1 MKVVISSSRTTADV
15 GTLVMN
21 HKVRLGNKYAFLIN
35 KEVIGKV
42 KSNLFSIPP
51 RRVIEGDLDK
61 KLEEE
66 ASTSASSGESV
77 DQIIGE
83 DKVKCTISAGT
94 EEQAATTKRLV
105 GDLLNF
111 EEFLCNAGLATVDS
125 IREVRKFTRFLIA
138 NAIKRKEDFA
148 TLTRESISLA
158 AILLAAERFELD
170 MAKILNYIIQNCLN
184 KRINKLSK
192 IRECKAY
199 SLLMTI
205 VESYGSIPSSP

>member
-1 MKVVISSSRTTADV
+1 MKVVISNSGTTADV

-21 HKVRLGNKYAFLIN
+21 HKVRLGNKYAFLFN
-35 KEVIGKV
+35 KEVIGKA

-51 RRVIEGDLDK
+51 RRAIEGDLDK

-66 ASTSASSGESV
+66 ANTSASSGESI
-77 DQIIGE
+77 DQIVRE
-83 DKVKCTISAGT
+83 DQVKSAISAGT

-105 GDLLNF
+105 GDLINF
-111 EEFLCNAGLATVDS
+111 EEFLCKTGLATVDS
-125 IREVRKFTRFLIA
+125 IREVRKFTRFLVA
-138 NAIKRKEDFA
+138 NALKRKEDFA

-170 MAKILNYIIQNCLN
+170 MAQILNYITQNFQN

-192 IRECKAY
+192 VRECKAY
-199 SLLMTI
+199 SLLTPI
-205 VESYGSIPSSP
+205 VESYDSMPSSP